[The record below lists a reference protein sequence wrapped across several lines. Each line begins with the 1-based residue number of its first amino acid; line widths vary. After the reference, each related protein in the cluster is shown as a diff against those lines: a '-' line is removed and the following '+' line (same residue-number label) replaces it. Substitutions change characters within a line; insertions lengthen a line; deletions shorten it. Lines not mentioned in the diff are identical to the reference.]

1 VHDRECP
8 AIKTKLGEK
17 TMGEIMVRFKRAF
30 RCKVCLMAGVAAMA
44 VMMLLTGCGA
54 RQAAPQALPA
64 ANKVI
69 KAVGAENE
77 YADVISQI
85 GGQYVSVS
93 GIMKDPNVDPHSY
106 EADTQ
111 DAALVAGASL
121 IVENGLGY
129 DDFMDKLAAASPSSN
144 RTVIVAA
151 QVLGDPATT
160 SNPHLW
166 FDPKTMPRVASA
178 IAQALETQL
187 PDHAQYFTDRLA
199 TFDNS
204 LNDWNTD
211 LADVRQGYAGA
222 GVAVTEPVADYMLQ
236 AAGMNIKTPWGF
248 QAAVMNGT
256 DPSPQDVQT
265 QENLLRQRQVN
276 ALIYNQQA
284 VDAVT
289 TTLMKLARDNQI
301 PVVGVYETMPSGLTY
316 QTWME
321 QETNNLQKALK
332 EAASTETIS

>member
-1 VHDRECP
+1 MR
-8 AIKTKLGEK
+8 G
-17 TMGEIMVRFKRAF
+17 IMACLKEAF
-30 RCKVCLMAGVAAMA
+30 RCKVCCLLAGVAAVTAMI
-44 VMMLLTGCGA
+44 LLTGCGT
-54 RQAAPQALPA
+54 RQAVTQTPLA

-69 KAVGAENE
+69 QAVGAENE

-85 GGQYVSVS
+85 GGQYVSVV
-93 GIMKDPNVDPHSY
+93 GIMSDPNVDPHTYDAS
-106 EADTQ
+106 TQ
-111 DAALVAGASL
+111 DAALIAGESL

-129 DDFMDKLAAASPSSN
+129 DDFMDKLEAASPSSS

-166 FDPKTMPRVASA
+166 FDPKTMPKVAAA
-178 IAQALETQL
+178 IAQSLETQL
-187 PDHAQYFTDRLA
+187 PDQTQYIASRLA

-204 LNDWNTD
+204 LNDWNKD
-211 LADVRQGYAGA
+211 LADVQQGYAGA
-222 GVAVTEPVADYMLQ
+222 SVAVTEPVADYMLQ

-265 QENLLRQRQVN
+265 QENLLSQRQVK
-276 ALIYNQQA
+276 AFIYNQQA
-284 VDAVT
+284 VDDVT
-289 TTLMKLARDNQI
+289 TALMKLAKDSNI
-301 PVVGVYETMPSGLTY
+301 PIVGVYETMPPGLTY

-321 QETNNLQKALK
+321 QETNNLLKALK
-332 EAASTETIS
+332 DGVPTETMS

>member
-1 VHDRECP
+1 MR
-8 AIKTKLGEK
+8 G
-17 TMGEIMVRFKRAF
+17 IMVCLKEAF
-30 RCKVCLMAGVAAMA
+30 RCKVCCLLAGVAAVTAMI
-44 VMMLLTGCGA
+44 LLTGCGT
-54 RQAAPQALPA
+54 RQAVTQTSLA

-69 KAVGAENE
+69 QAVGAENE

-85 GGQYVSVS
+85 GGQYVSVV
-93 GIMKDPNVDPHSY
+93 GIMSDPNVDPHTY
-106 EADTQ
+106 EASTQ
-111 DAALVAGASL
+111 DAALIAGASL

-129 DDFMDKLAAASPSSN
+129 DDFMDKLEAASPSSS

-166 FDPKTMPRVASA
+166 IDPKTMPKVAAA
-178 IAQALETQL
+178 IAQSLETQL
-187 PDHAQYFTDRLA
+187 PDQTQYFASRLA

-204 LNDWNTD
+204 LNDWNKD
-211 LADVRQGYAGA
+211 LADVQQGYAGA
-222 GVAVTEPVADYMLQ
+222 SVAVTEPVADYMLQ

-265 QENLLRQRQVN
+265 QENLLSQRQVK
-276 ALIYNQQA
+276 AFIYNQQA
-284 VDAVT
+284 VDDVT
-289 TTLMKLARDNQI
+289 TALMKLAKDSNI
-301 PVVGVYETMPSGLTY
+301 PIVGVYETMPPGLTY

-321 QETNNLQKALK
+321 QETNNLLKALK
-332 EAASTETIS
+332 DGVPTETMS

>member
-1 VHDRECP
+1 M
-8 AIKTKLGEK
+8 AIKTTLGGK
-17 TMGEIMVRFKRAF
+17 VMRGIMACLKEAF
-30 RCKVCLMAGVAAMA
+30 RCKVCCLLAGVAAVTAMI
-44 VMMLLTGCGA
+44 LLTGCGT
-54 RQAAPQALPA
+54 RQAVTQTPLA

-69 KAVGAENE
+69 QAVGAENE

-85 GGQYVSVS
+85 GGQYVSVV
-93 GIMKDPNVDPHSY
+93 GIMSDPNVDPHTY
-106 EADTQ
+106 EASTQ

-129 DDFMDKLAAASPSSN
+129 DDFMDKLEAASPSSS

-166 FDPKTMPRVASA
+166 FDPKTMPKVAAA
-178 IAQALETQL
+178 IAQSLETQL
-187 PDHAQYFTDRLA
+187 PDQTQYFASRLA

-204 LNDWNTD
+204 LNDWNKD
-211 LADVRQGYAGA
+211 LADVQQGYAGA
-222 GVAVTEPVADYMLQ
+222 SVAVTEPVADYMLQ

-265 QENLLRQRQVN
+265 QENLLSQRQVK
-276 ALIYNQQA
+276 AFIYNQQA
-284 VDAVT
+284 VDDVT
-289 TTLMKLARDNQI
+289 TALMKLAKDSNI
-301 PVVGVYETMPSGLTY
+301 PIVGVYETMPPGLTY

-321 QETNNLQKALK
+321 QETNNLLKALK
-332 EAASTETIS
+332 DGVPTETMS

>member
-1 VHDRECP
+1 
-8 AIKTKLGEK
+8 
-17 TMGEIMVRFKRAF
+17 MVRFKGSLRG
-30 RCKVCLMAGVAAMA
+30 KVCLMAGVAAMA

-54 RQAAPQALPA
+54 RQASPQAPPA
-64 ANKVI
+64 ANKLI

-93 GIMKDPNVDPHSY
+93 GIMSDPNVDPHSY

-187 PDHAQYFTDRLA
+187 PDHAQYFTDRLV

-204 LNDWNTD
+204 LNDWNAD
-211 LADVRQGYAGA
+211 LANIQQSYAGMS
-222 GVAVTEPVADYMLQ
+222 VAVTEPVADYMLQ

-265 QENLLRQRQVN
+265 QENLLRQRQVK

-284 VDAVT
+284 VDDVT
-289 TTLMKLARDNQI
+289 TTLMKLAKDNQI

-332 EAASTETIS
+332 EGISTETIS

>member
-1 VHDRECP
+1 MR
-8 AIKTKLGEK
+8 
-17 TMGEIMVRFKRAF
+17 EIMVRFKRAF
-30 RCKVCLMAGVAAMA
+30 RCKVWLLAGASAVAA
-44 VMMLLTGCGA
+44 MMLLTGCGSG
-54 RQAAPQALPA
+54 QAATQTPP

-69 KAVGAENE
+69 NAVGAENE
-77 YADVISQI
+77 YANVIQQI
-85 GGQYVSVS
+85 GGQYVSVV
-93 GIMKDPNVDPHSY
+93 GIMSDPNVDPHSY
-106 EADTQ
+106 EASTQ
-111 DAALVAGASL
+111 DSALVAGASL

-129 DDFMDKLAAASPSSN
+129 DDFMDKLEAASPSPS
-144 RTVIVAA
+144 RTVIIVA

-166 FDPKTMPRVASA
+166 FDPKTMPKVAAA

-187 PDHAQYFTDRLA
+187 PAQAPYFAGQLA

-204 LNDWNTD
+204 LNNWNKD
-211 LADVRQGYAGA
+211 LTNLQQGYTGA

-265 QENLLRQRQVN
+265 QDNLLRQRQVK

-284 VDAVT
+284 VDDVT
-289 TTLMKLARDNQI
+289 TALMKLAKDNQI
-301 PVVGVYETMPSGLTY
+301 PIVGVYETMPPGLTY

-321 QETNNLQKALK
+321 QEANNLIKALK
-332 EAASTETIS
+332 DGVSTETIS

>member
-1 VHDRECP
+1 M
-8 AIKTKLGEK
+8 I
-17 TMGEIMVRFKRAF
+17 
-30 RCKVCLMAGVAAMA
+30 
-44 VMMLLTGCGA
+44 LLTGCGT
-54 RQAAPQALPA
+54 RQAVTQTPLA

-69 KAVGAENE
+69 QAVGAENE

-85 GGQYVSVS
+85 GGQYVSVV
-93 GIMKDPNVDPHSY
+93 GIMSDPNVDPHTY
-106 EADTQ
+106 EASTQ

-129 DDFMDKLAAASPSSN
+129 DDFMDKLEAASPSSS

-166 FDPKTMPRVASA
+166 FDPKTMPKVAAA
-178 IAQALETQL
+178 IAQSLETQL
-187 PDHAQYFTDRLA
+187 PDQTQYFAGRLA

-204 LNDWNTD
+204 LNDWNKD
-211 LADVRQGYAGA
+211 LADVQQGYAGA
-222 GVAVTEPVADYMLQ
+222 SVAVTEPVADYMLQ

-265 QENLLRQRQVN
+265 QENLLSQRQVK
-276 ALIYNQQA
+276 AFIYNQQA
-284 VDAVT
+284 VDDVT
-289 TTLMKLARDNQI
+289 TALMKLAKDSNI
-301 PVVGVYETMPSGLTY
+301 PIVGVYETMPPGLTY

-321 QETNNLQKALK
+321 QETNNLLKALK
-332 EAASTETIS
+332 DGVPTETMS

>member
-1 VHDRECP
+1 
-8 AIKTKLGEK
+8 
-17 TMGEIMVRFKRAF
+17 MVRFKDMF
-30 RCKVCLMAGVAAMA
+30 CCKVCVLAVVAAMA
-44 VMMLLTGCGA
+44 AMMLLSGCGA
-54 RQAAPQALPA
+54 RQASIQALPA
-64 ANKVI
+64 TNRVI

-77 YADVISQI
+77 YADVISQL
-85 GGQYVSVS
+85 GGQYVSVA
-93 GIMKDPNVDPHSY
+93 GIMSDPSVDPHSY
-106 EADTQ
+106 EADTR

-129 DDFMDKLAAASPSSN
+129 DDFMDKLAAASPSSS
-144 RTVIVAA
+144 RAVIVAA
-151 QVLGDPATT
+151 RVLGDPATT

-166 FDPKTMPRVASA
+166 FDPKTMPKVAAA
-178 IAQALETQL
+178 IAQSLETQL
-187 PDHAQYFTDRLA
+187 PSQAQYFAGRLA

-204 LNDWNTD
+204 LNAWNKE
-211 LADVRQGYAGA
+211 LADVQQGYAGT

-265 QENLLRQRQVN
+265 QENLLRQRQVKVF
-276 ALIYNQQA
+276 IYNQQA
-284 VDAVT
+284 VDDVT
-289 TTLMKLARDNQI
+289 TALMKLAKDNQV

-321 QETNNLQKALK
+321 QETDNLMKALK
-332 EAASTETIS
+332 NGVSTETMS

>member
-1 VHDRECP
+1 
-8 AIKTKLGEK
+8 
-17 TMGEIMVRFKRAF
+17 MGDIQVRFKGALRG
-30 RCKVCLMAGVAAMA
+30 KVCLLAGVAVVAA
-44 VMMLLTGCGA
+44 MMLLTGCGA
-54 RQAAPQALPA
+54 RQAATQAPPA

-85 GGQYVSVS
+85 GGQYVSVV
-93 GIMKDPNVDPHSY
+93 GIMSDPNVDPHSY
-106 EADTQ
+106 EANTQ
-111 DAALVAGASL
+111 DAALIAGAFL

-129 DDFMDKLAAASPSSN
+129 DDFMDKLAAASPSSS

-151 QVLGDPATT
+151 QVLGDPAST

-166 FDPKTMPRVASA
+166 FDPQTMPKVAAA
-178 IAQALETQL
+178 IAQSLETQL
-187 PDHAQYFTDRLA
+187 PDQAPYFTGRLA
-199 TFDNS
+199 TFDSS
-204 LNDWNTD
+204 LNEWNTD
-211 LADVRQGYAGA
+211 LADLRHGYAGA

-265 QENLLRQRQVN
+265 QENLLRQRQVK
-276 ALIYNQQA
+276 ALIYNRQA
-284 VDAVT
+284 VDDVT
-289 TTLMKLARDNQI
+289 TALLKLAKDNQI
-301 PVVGVYETMPSGLTY
+301 PVVGVYETMPPGLTY

-321 QETNNLQKALK
+321 QETNNLLKALK
-332 EAASTETIS
+332 DGVSTETMS

>member
-1 VHDRECP
+1 M
-8 AIKTKLGEK
+8 I
-17 TMGEIMVRFKRAF
+17 
-30 RCKVCLMAGVAAMA
+30 
-44 VMMLLTGCGA
+44 LLTGCGT
-54 RQAAPQALPA
+54 RQAVTQTPLA

-69 KAVGAENE
+69 QAVGAENE

-85 GGQYVSVS
+85 GGQYVSVV
-93 GIMKDPNVDPHSY
+93 GIMSDPNVDPHTY
-106 EADTQ
+106 EASTQ

-129 DDFMDKLAAASPSSN
+129 DDFMDKLEAASPSSS

-166 FDPKTMPRVASA
+166 FDPKTMPKVAAA
-178 IAQALETQL
+178 IAQSLETQL
-187 PDHAQYFTDRLA
+187 PDQTQYFASRLA

-204 LNDWNTD
+204 LNDWNKD
-211 LADVRQGYAGA
+211 LADVQQGYAGA
-222 GVAVTEPVADYMLQ
+222 SVAVTEPVADYMLQ

-265 QENLLRQRQVN
+265 QENLLSQRQVK
-276 ALIYNQQA
+276 AFIYNQQA
-284 VDAVT
+284 VDDVT
-289 TTLMKLARDNQI
+289 TALMKLAKDSNI
-301 PVVGVYETMPSGLTY
+301 PIVGVYETMPPGLTY

-321 QETNNLQKALK
+321 QETNNLLKALK
-332 EAASTETIS
+332 DGVPTETMS

>member
-1 VHDRECP
+1 M
-8 AIKTKLGEK
+8 I
-17 TMGEIMVRFKRAF
+17 
-30 RCKVCLMAGVAAMA
+30 
-44 VMMLLTGCGA
+44 LLTGCGT
-54 RQAAPQALPA
+54 RQAVTQTPLA

-69 KAVGAENE
+69 QAVGAENE

-85 GGQYVSVS
+85 GGQYVSVV
-93 GIMKDPNVDPHSY
+93 GIMSDPNVDPHTY
-106 EADTQ
+106 EASTQ
-111 DAALVAGASL
+111 DAALIAGASL

-129 DDFMDKLAAASPSSN
+129 DDFMDKLEAASPSSS

-166 FDPKTMPRVASA
+166 FDPKTMPKVAAA
-178 IAQALETQL
+178 IAQSLETQL
-187 PDHAQYFTDRLA
+187 PDQTQYFASRLA

-204 LNDWNTD
+204 LNDWNKD
-211 LADVRQGYAGA
+211 LADVQQGYAGA
-222 GVAVTEPVADYMLQ
+222 SVAVTEPVADYMLQ

-265 QENLLRQRQVN
+265 QENLLSQRQVK
-276 ALIYNQQA
+276 AFIYNQQA
-284 VDAVT
+284 VDDVT
-289 TTLMKLARDNQI
+289 TALMKLAKDSNI
-301 PVVGVYETMPSGLTY
+301 PIVGVYETMPPGLTY

-321 QETNNLQKALK
+321 QETNNLLKALK
-332 EAASTETIS
+332 DGVPTETMS

>member
-1 VHDRECP
+1 MR
-8 AIKTKLGEK
+8 G
-17 TMGEIMVRFKRAF
+17 IMVCLKEAF
-30 RCKVCLMAGVAAMA
+30 RCKVCCLLAGVAAVTAMI
-44 VMMLLTGCGA
+44 LLTGCGT
-54 RQAAPQALPA
+54 RQAVTQTPLA

-69 KAVGAENE
+69 QAVGAENE

-85 GGQYVSVS
+85 GGQYVSVV
-93 GIMKDPNVDPHSY
+93 GIMSDPNVDPHTY
-106 EADTQ
+106 EASTQ

-129 DDFMDKLAAASPSSN
+129 DDFMDKLEAASPSSS

-166 FDPKTMPRVASA
+166 FDPKTMPKVAAA
-178 IAQALETQL
+178 IAQSLETQL
-187 PDHAQYFTDRLA
+187 PDQTQYFASRLA

-204 LNDWNTD
+204 LNDWNKD
-211 LADVRQGYAGA
+211 LADVQQGYAGA
-222 GVAVTEPVADYMLQ
+222 SVAVTEPVADYMLQ

-265 QENLLRQRQVN
+265 QENLLSQRQVK
-276 ALIYNQQA
+276 AFIYNQQA
-284 VDAVT
+284 VDDVT
-289 TTLMKLARDNQI
+289 TALMKLAKDSNI
-301 PVVGVYETMPSGLTY
+301 PIVGVYETMPPGLTY

-321 QETNNLQKALK
+321 QETNNLLKALK
-332 EAASTETIS
+332 DGVPTETMS

>member
-1 VHDRECP
+1 
-8 AIKTKLGEK
+8 
-17 TMGEIMVRFKRAF
+17 MGEIMVRFKRAF
-30 RCKVCLMAGVAAMA
+30 RCKVCLLAGVAAMA

>member
-1 VHDRECP
+1 M
-8 AIKTKLGEK
+8 I
-17 TMGEIMVRFKRAF
+17 
-30 RCKVCLMAGVAAMA
+30 
-44 VMMLLTGCGA
+44 LLTGCGT
-54 RQAAPQALPA
+54 RQAVTQTPLA

-69 KAVGAENE
+69 QAVGAENE

-85 GGQYVSVS
+85 GGQYVSVV
-93 GIMKDPNVDPHSY
+93 GIMSDPNVDPHTY
-106 EADTQ
+106 EASTQ

-129 DDFMDKLAAASPSSN
+129 DDFMDKLEAASPSSS

-166 FDPKTMPRVASA
+166 FDPKTMPKVAAA
-178 IAQALETQL
+178 IAQSLETQL
-187 PDHAQYFTDRLA
+187 PDQTQYFASRLA

-204 LNDWNTD
+204 LNDWNKD
-211 LADVRQGYAGA
+211 LADVQQGYAGA
-222 GVAVTEPVADYMLQ
+222 SVAVTEPVADYMLQ

-265 QENLLRQRQVN
+265 QENLLSQRQVK
-276 ALIYNQQA
+276 AFIYNQQA
-284 VDAVT
+284 VDDVT
-289 TTLMKLARDNQI
+289 TALMKLAKDSNI
-301 PVVGVYETMPSGLTY
+301 PIVGVYETMPPGLTY

-321 QETNNLQKALK
+321 QETNNLLKALK
-332 EAASTETIS
+332 DGVPTETMT